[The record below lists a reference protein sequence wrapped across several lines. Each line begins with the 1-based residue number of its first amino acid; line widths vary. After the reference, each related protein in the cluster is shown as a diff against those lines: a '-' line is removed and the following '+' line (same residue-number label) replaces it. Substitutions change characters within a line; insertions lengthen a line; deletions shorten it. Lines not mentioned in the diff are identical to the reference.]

1 MARGGQGEGTRPG
14 AEALARA
21 AQDHGAEVV
30 FANPGTTEMHLVG
43 ALDAPGLRLRPVLG
57 LHETVSVFSPRAG
70 VSLPAGGTAG
80 PRGGDSPSR
89 PAAARPHR
97 TPDGAARGTLVVPPV
112 SRGRGGGVASAA
124 ANPAPEGERRRRV
137 RLPPGGLLMRFQ
149 TTASSSGRYSA
160 LPCDVFNAGRVAY
173 AGTAAP

>member
-57 LHETVSVFSPRAG
+57 LHETVSVFASG
-70 VSLPAGGTAG
+70 VSLRHGGTAG

-89 PAAARPHR
+89 PAAAGPRR

-112 SRGRGGGVASAA
+112 SRGRGGEAAAAASA
-124 ANPAPEGERRRRV
+124 ANPARR
-137 RLPPGGLLMRFQ
+137 G
-149 TTASSSGRYSA
+149 
-160 LPCDVFNAGRVAY
+160 
-173 AGTAAP
+173 

>member
-57 LHETVSVFSPRAG
+57 LHETVSVFSPRAFP
-70 VSLPAGGTAG
+70 SATAARLAPAGATRRPDPPPPDPAG
-80 PRGGDSPSR
+80 PRT
-89 PAAARPHR
+89 A
-97 TPDGAARGTLVVPPV
+97 PPV
-112 SRGRGGGVASAA
+112 APWSFPPCRGGG
-124 ANPAPEGERRRRV
+124 EEE
-137 RLPPGGLLMRFQ
+137 
-149 TTASSSGRYSA
+149 
-160 LPCDVFNAGRVAY
+160 
-173 AGTAAP
+173 

>member
-57 LHETVSVFSPRAG
+57 LHETVSVFSPRAFPSAG
-70 VSLPAGGTAG
+70 GGTAA
-80 PRGGDSPSR
+80 PRGGDPPSR
-89 PAAARPHR
+89 PAAAGPRR
-97 TPDGAARGTLVVPPV
+97 TPDGAARGTLVVPP
-112 SRGRGGGVASAA
+112 GFAGGG
-124 ANPAPEGERRRRV
+124 EEKRRRR
-137 RLPPGGLLMRFQ
+137 RRRTPPGG
-149 TTASSSGRYSA
+149 GGGSA
-160 LPCDVFNAGRVAY
+160 CRPAGS
-173 AGTAAP
+173 